1 VERSSY
7 GGVPAVANKLNPIN
21 APSVGSKDLEVEYMV
36 KVLVVTK
43 VYPDSVERNL
53 NDMIEN
59 IKKALPEGY
68 EMAKHERIPVAFGL
82 NLLKLYITI
91 PEETEGGTSKL
102 EEILK
107 NVEGVSEVEVE
118 TVHRLSY

>member
-1 VERSSY
+1 M
-7 GGVPAVANKLNPIN
+7 AH
-21 APSVGSKDLEVEYMV
+21 
-36 KVLVVTK
+36 VLVIAK
-43 VYPDSVERNL
+43 VYPDTVERNL
-53 NDMIEN
+53 EELIEN

-68 EMAKHERIPVAFGL
+68 ELKQYEKVPVAFGL
-82 NLLKLYITI
+82 NLLKTYIVM

-107 NVEGVSEVEVE
+107 NVEGVSEVEIE

>member
-1 VERSSY
+1 MD
-7 GGVPAVANKLNPIN
+7 
-21 APSVGSKDLEVEYMV
+21 SKDHEVSTMV

-43 VYPDSVERNL
+43 VYPESVEKDL
-53 NDMIEN
+53 NELLED

-68 EMAKHERIPVAFGL
+68 EVAKHERIPVAFGL
-82 NLLKLYITI
+82 NLLKLYITM

-107 NVEGVSEVEVE
+107 NVEGVSEVEIE